1 MPNKRCI
8 PTKANL
14 VNEDNILR
22 DKTLIDL
29 CGVTLF
35 WRSAKGLSKTATMN
49 DLKRMVD
56 CLNLAR
62 FQCPILYKTLRM
74 PSIRDTINRPSPAST
89 SPGDSSERPASP
101 RSPTAS
107 KRRPPTVTSDSK
119 PYVYL
124 NCGHVHG
131 WHTWRALDDV
141 GDSIRTCPMCRQS
154 SPFVPLQMGLEPA
167 FYIDRRFPTH
177 CFNPCG
183 HMASE
188 KTCRY
193 WCGLRIPNNHDFS
206 LQARCPFCLAIIS
219 PTPVRLLFNSDEEN
233 GDMWWIELATQ
244 LSDEL
249 SADGSV

>member
-1 MPNKRCI
+1 MNQLRRLTEEIDVCLLTALKALICTLFSDFV
-8 PTKANL
+8 TKESTISAPMHIHFL
-14 VNEDNILR
+14 KSILKVDYTCMYFLQVNEDNILR

-74 PSIRDTINRPSPAST
+74 PSIRDTINRPSPAPT
-89 SPGDSSERPASP
+89 SPGDSSEQPASP

-107 KRRPPTVTSDSK
+107 KRRPPTLTSDSK

-141 GDSIRTCPMCRQS
+141 
-154 SPFVPLQMGLEPA
+154 
-167 FYIDRRFPTH
+167 
-177 CFNPCG
+177 
-183 HMASE
+183 
-188 KTCRY
+188 
-193 WCGLRIPNNHDFS
+193 
-206 LQARCPFCLAIIS
+206 
-219 PTPVRLLFNSDEEN
+219 
-233 GDMWWIELATQ
+233 
-244 LSDEL
+244 
-249 SADGSV
+249 

>member
-14 VNEDNILR
+14 VNEDNVLR

-35 WRSAKGLSKTATMN
+35 WRSAKGLARTATMN

-74 PSIRDTINRPSPAST
+74 PSIRDTVNRPSPSPH
-89 SPGDSSERPASP
+89 SLGEPGDQTEPHRSSSV
-101 RSPTAS
+101 T
-107 KRRPPTVTSDSK
+107 KPTVTSDSK

-141 GDSIRTCPMCRQS
+141 
-154 SPFVPLQMGLEPA
+154 
-167 FYIDRRFPTH
+167 
-177 CFNPCG
+177 
-183 HMASE
+183 
-188 KTCRY
+188 
-193 WCGLRIPNNHDFS
+193 
-206 LQARCPFCLAIIS
+206 
-219 PTPVRLLFNSDEEN
+219 
-233 GDMWWIELATQ
+233 
-244 LSDEL
+244 
-249 SADGSV
+249 